1 MLQLGWQQ
9 IETNLSM
16 MMMMGV
22 IFELEDE
29 MNILNEKTM

>member
-9 IETNLSM
+9 IETNLS